1 VQQVLELLRK
11 YLPTWEV
18 LEDFAL
24 DAEALNKISSVV
36 QLQGNWIKHRTSTL
50 FVDPLLIE
58 LKIKMFEATILA
70 DIFRKFWHPIV
81 EMDRLTPQ
89 RIREAIEYWNHLL
102 PLDDRYLKLPEP
114 TDNLGLTSLEEL
126 VNSRMMSEE
135 GFNDLL
141 QQLWGELKTQA
152 AQTDDGQ
159 VPYLNF
165 IYASSYDETVFRAYL
180 TSFLLT
186 YGFATMEIDRINEAS
201 FLIPRNEPKEISLKE
216 QMISIPI
223 SIDFAQWKNMGEN
236 R

>member
-1 VQQVLELLRK
+1 VQDVLELLRK
-11 YLPTWEV
+11 YLPKWEV

-58 LKIKMFEATILA
+58 LKIKMFEATVLA
-70 DIFRKFWHPIV
+70 DIFRKSWHPIV
-81 EMDRLTPQ
+81 EMDRLTPR
-89 RIREAIEYWNHLL
+89 RIHEAIEYWNHLL
-102 PLDDRYLKLPEP
+102 PLDERYLKLPEP

-141 QQLWGELKTQA
+141 QRLWIELKTQA
-152 AQTDDGQ
+152 SQTDDGQ
-159 VPYLNF
+159 VPYWNF

-201 FLIPRNEPKEISLKE
+201 FLIPRNEPKEISLTE

-223 SIDFAQWKNMGEN
+223 SIDFTQWKNMGEN

>member
-159 VPYLNF
+159 VPYWNF

>member
-1 VQQVLELLRK
+1 MQEVLELLRK
-11 YLPTWEV
+11 YLPKWQV
-18 LEDFAL
+18 LDDFAL

-58 LKIKMFEATILA
+58 LKIKMFEATVLA
-70 DIFRKFWHPIV
+70 DIFRKSWHPIV
-81 EMDRLTPQ
+81 EMDRLTPR
-89 RIREAIEYWNHLL
+89 RIYDAIEYWNRLL
-102 PLDDRYLKLPEP
+102 PLDERYLKLPEP

-141 QQLWGELKTQA
+141 QQLWIELKTHS

-159 VPYLNF
+159 VPYWNF
-165 IYASSYDETVFRAYL
+165 IYASTYDETVFRAYL

-186 YGFATMEIDRINEAS
+186 YGFATMEIDRINETS

-223 SIDFAQWKNMGEN
+223 SIDFTQWKNMGEN

>member
-1 VQQVLELLRK
+1 MQEALELLRK
-11 YLPTWEV
+11 YLPKWQV

-58 LKIKMFEATILA
+58 LKIKMFEATVLA
-70 DIFRKFWHPIV
+70 DIFRNSWHPIV
-81 EMDRLTPQ
+81 EMDRLTPR
-89 RIREAIEYWNHLL
+89 RIHEAIEYWNHLL
-102 PLDDRYLKLPEP
+102 PLDERYLKLPKP

-126 VNSRMMSEE
+126 VNSQMMSEE

-141 QQLWGELKTQA
+141 QQLWIELKAQA

-159 VPYLNF
+159 VPYWNF
-165 IYASSYDETVFRAYL
+165 IYASSYDETVSRAYL

-186 YGFATMEIDRINEAS
+186 YGFATMEIDRINETS

-223 SIDFAQWKNMGEN
+223 SIDFTQWKNMGEN

>member
-1 VQQVLELLRK
+1 VQEALELLRK
-11 YLPTWEV
+11 YLPKWQV

-58 LKIKMFEATILA
+58 LKIKMFEATVLA
-70 DIFRKFWHPIV
+70 DIFRNSWHPIV
-81 EMDRLTPQ
+81 EMDRLTPR
-89 RIREAIEYWNHLL
+89 RIHEAIEYWNHLL
-102 PLDDRYLKLPEP
+102 PLDERYLKLPKP

-126 VNSRMMSEE
+126 VNSQMMSEE

-141 QQLWGELKTQA
+141 QQLWIELKAQA

-159 VPYLNF
+159 VPYWNF
-165 IYASSYDETVFRAYL
+165 IYASSYDETVSRAYL

-186 YGFATMEIDRINEAS
+186 YGFATMEIDRINETS

-223 SIDFAQWKNMGEN
+223 SIDFTQWKNMGEN

>member
-1 VQQVLELLRK
+1 MQEVLELLRK
-11 YLPTWEV
+11 YLPNWQV

-24 DAEALNKISSVV
+24 DAETLNKISSVV

-58 LKIKMFEATILA
+58 LKIKMFEATVLA
-70 DIFRKFWHPIV
+70 DIFRQSWHPIV
-81 EMDRLTPQ
+81 EMDRLTPR
-89 RIREAIEYWNHLL
+89 RIHDAIEYWNRLL
-102 PLDDRYLKLPEP
+102 PLDERYLKLPEP
-114 TDNLGLTSLEEL
+114 TNNLGLTSLEEL

-141 QQLWGELKTQA
+141 QQLWIELKTQA
-152 AQTDDGQ
+152 AQIDDGQ
-159 VPYLNF
+159 VPYWTF

-186 YGFATMEIDRINEAS
+186 YGFATMEIDRINETS

-223 SIDFAQWKNMGEN
+223 SIDFTQWKNMGEN

>member
-70 DIFRKFWHPIV
+70 DIFRKSWHPIV

-159 VPYLNF
+159 VPYWNF

-201 FLIPRNEPKEISLKE
+201 FLSPRNEPKEISLKE

>member
-1 VQQVLELLRK
+1 
-11 YLPTWEV
+11 
-18 LEDFAL
+18 
-24 DAEALNKISSVV
+24 
-36 QLQGNWIKHRTSTL
+36 
-50 FVDPLLIE
+50 
-58 LKIKMFEATILA
+58 
-70 DIFRKFWHPIV
+70 
-81 EMDRLTPQ
+81 
-89 RIREAIEYWNHLL
+89 
-102 PLDDRYLKLPEP
+102 
-114 TDNLGLTSLEEL
+114 
-126 VNSRMMSEE
+126 MMSEE

-159 VPYLNF
+159 VPYWNF